1 MEYYGNNDWRDYLS
15 LKHHG
20 ILGMKWGRRNGP
32 PYPLGASDHSASE
45 KKAGWQKSLS
55 DGESASARKKARYV
69 RKESKKVD
77 KYYKKDIKRADKETA
92 RAEKKYSKAAEKGS
106 SRAEKLAELY
116 RDKAVDSEALK
127 RVKEKELEQLRNMSL
142 KDIQD
147 EKQKT
152 KEQGKFLKDRISDS
166 DELYQQSRKR
176 RENRQELQ
184 KTKSENRVTK
194 DERDQIKE
202 EVRKRVSKETDDG
215 LRDKL
220 RELDQKYYEA
230 HRADNY
236 KEREKYGDMISDLR
250 DDYISKS
257 KDKARAEKEFDRI
270 NDEVMSQ
277 RTEPQQKKKA
287 SSESSEWR
295 IINSDDYS
303 NYNDYIKDFG
313 SRPHI
318 SEQTIKQIRK
328 DDVNFDNSII
338 TAVNKASKLVHP
350 TSSDKRI
357 AEDILESLND
367 WEADGLSERDFDLKK
382 KALRILNS

>member
-1 MEYYGNNDWRDYLS
+1 MEYYGNNDWRDYLA

-45 KKAGWQKSLS
+45 KKAGWRKSLN
-55 DGESASARKKARYV
+55 DGESASVRKKARYV

-92 RAEKKYSKAAEKGS
+92 RAEKKYNKAAEKGS

-166 DELYQQSRKR
+166 DEFYQQTRKR

-194 DERDQIKE
+194 GERDQIKE
-202 EVRKRVSKETDDG
+202 EVRKEKEPKTFLTDNELSRIQSLTSKHNKLYAEVYDMKRGDPNYEKKAAE
-215 LRDKL
+215 LDSISNEIDKL
-220 RELDQKYYEA
+220 IEPKFEQYAKANNLNSLKDGTLKGETEYYEKYI
-230 HRADNY
+230 DFLEDVSTPDI
-236 KEREKYGDMISDLR
+236 KEN
-250 DDYISKS
+250 KS
-257 KDKARAEKEFDRI
+257 
-270 NDEVMSQ
+270 
-277 RTEPQQKKKA
+277 
-287 SSESSEWR
+287 
-295 IINSDDYS
+295 
-303 NYNDYIKDFG
+303 
-313 SRPHI
+313 
-318 SEQTIKQIRK
+318 RK
-328 DDVNFDNSII
+328 
-338 TAVNKASKLVHP
+338 HY
-350 TSSDKRI
+350 
-357 AEDILESLND
+357 
-367 WEADGLSERDFDLKK
+367 
-382 KALRILNS
+382 